1 MSGQELPEVSSFR
14 FQFSLPCVDSPPH
27 FFFSFVY
34 VWCIHSTVMWSGQSK
49 EPAVPSGTLI
59 SVFLCLEGMI

>member
-27 FFFSFVY
+27 FFSRLFMSGVFILLSCGLDNLKSLQFPLELSLVSFFV
-34 VWCIHSTVMWSGQSK
+34 
-49 EPAVPSGTLI
+49 
-59 SVFLCLEGMI
+59 